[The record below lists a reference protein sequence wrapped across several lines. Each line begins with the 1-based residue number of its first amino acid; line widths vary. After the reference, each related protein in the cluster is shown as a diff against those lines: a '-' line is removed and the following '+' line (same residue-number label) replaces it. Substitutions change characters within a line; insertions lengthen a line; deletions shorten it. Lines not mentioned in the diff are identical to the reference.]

1 MPSEGWQS
9 KGDKSVRRSPRRGQR
24 KCARPF
30 TAPRSVT
37 KDKGKTVESE
47 VQVITETENARD
59 IEEREDEQPQVILF
73 ESEERQD
80 EQTQDKGKTV
90 ESEVDVITETE
101 AEQTKDKTPENITSD
116 TTGSR

>member
-9 KGDKSVRRSPRRGQR
+9 KGDKPVRSSRGGGKR

-30 TAPRSVT
+30 TAPRLVT
-37 KDKGKTVESE
+37 KDKEKTLESE

-59 IEEREDEQPQVILF
+59 IEGREDEQPQVILF

-80 EQTQDKGKTV
+80 EQPQDKGETV
-90 ESEVDVITETE
+90 ESEVDVITE
-101 AEQTKDKTPENITSD
+101 P
-116 TTGSR
+116 

>member
-1 MPSEGWQS
+1 MPSNGWQS
-9 KGDKSVRRSPRRGQR
+9 KGDKSVRRSPRQGRR

-30 TAPRSVT
+30 TAPRSLT
-37 KDKGKTVESE
+37 KDKGKTVENE

-59 IEEREDEQPQVILF
+59 IEGRQDEQPQVILF

-80 EQTQDKGKTV
+80 EQPQDKGMAV

-101 AEQTKDKTPENITSD
+101 I
-116 TTGSR
+116 G